1 MAPFWLLLMLFLV
14 IVAGLLA
21 FGMTPFWLFLMLF
34 WVFVAGLLLGFYLEK
49 KRREALEQV
58 AVRLG
63 MQFSAQPVEGIPSR
77 LHQSGFKLFQR
88 GRGRR
93 YSNWM
98 SKRLIDGTEIALFD
112 YQYTSGSGEDSSTYR
127 MSVFF
132 ASQEDLHLPRF
143 QLHPEDAFFHGIA
156 KAFGMKDINFESH
169 PKFSRSYLLRG
180 QDEDQIRI
188 RFHPGVLSFLE
199 DHLNYSVEGS
209 GSHLILWRSDQL
221 VQPEDI
227 ENFMRLGEELVRRL
241 SRI

>member
-1 MAPFWLLLMLFLV
+1 MLFLAF
-14 IVAGLLA
+14 VAGLLA
-21 FGMTPFWLFLMLF
+21 FN
-34 WVFVAGLLLGFYLEK
+34 AYLEK

-63 MQFSAQPVEGIPSR
+63 MQFSAQSVEGIPSR
-77 LHQSGFKLFQR
+77 LHQSGFELFQR

-112 YQYTSGSGEDSSTYR
+112 YQYTSGSGKNRSTYR
-127 MSVFF
+127 MSVFL
-132 ASQEDLHLPRF
+132 ASQEDLHLPSFR
-143 QLHPEDAFFHGIA
+143 LHPENAFFHGIA
-156 KAFGMKDINFESH
+156 KAFGMKDINFETH

-180 QDEDQIRI
+180 QDEDQIRM

-199 DHLNYSVEGS
+199 DHLNYAAEGS
-209 GSHLILWRSDQL
+209 GSHLILWRSNQR
-221 VQPEDI
+221 VQPEAI
-227 ENFMRLGEELVRRL
+227 ETFMRFGEELVRRL